1 QIKKATGIGVDLWWK
16 LPEEFRDFYWEE
28 LHNGSAR
35 SIAVYSQ
42 EPYIPW
48 ELIVPQRQRG
58 GKTEQMLGIKYSIAR
73 WKTGRHFPDPLVV
86 SGMSVIAPDYPVGA
100 LPEAAKEAQDLI
112 ASYGARLVAGELK
125 AV

>member
-1 QIKKATGIGVDLWWK
+1 
-16 LPEEFRDFYWEE
+16 
-28 LHNGSAR
+28 
-35 SIAVYSQ
+35 SQ

-58 GKTEQMLGIKYSIAR
+58 GKTEPMLGIKYSIAR

-112 ASYGARLVAGELK
+112 VSYGARLVAGELK
-125 AV
+125 AVTKLLRTKGTQLIHFAGHGAYDPANV